1 MDLFQTELDS
11 LKFLNEDHDT
21 TPTPVMDIL
30 NNAVTFINTQ
40 VKGNRVVLEE
50 REEDVYVA
58 IWLRSA
64 HDPVLI
70 FEVDINRLRKG
81 YRGVVSH
88 AADVSNY
95 IPAKYNFHSVL
106 LYTLIN
112 SIKNK

>member
-1 MDLFQTELDS
+1 MDLYQTELDS

-40 VKGNRVVLEE
+40 VTGCPVVLEE
-50 REEDVYVA
+50 KETGVYVA

-64 HDPVLI
+64 NDPVLM
-70 FEVDINRLRKG
+70 FEVDIDRLRKG

-88 AADVSNY
+88 AADVANY
-95 IPAKYNFHSVL
+95 IPSKYNFHSVL

-112 SIKNK
+112 SIKTK